1 MPICAQCAREF
12 TRLSRGRAPRYC
24 SRACQARAYR
34 ARKAGP
40 PKAEPA
46 NAPPAAAPPRTGRPP
61 AGPGRSSGT
70 LSVLAIVRAAVRIA
84 DSEGLDALSMRRVAD
99 SLGAGAMALYH
110 YVTGKDELIE
120 LMVGQVYADS
130 GAAAPPGP
138 GGWRAALEHVARAE
152 WALYT
157 AHPWTLRVLATV
169 RPPLAPSVLAGAERA
184 MAALDGTGVDSLTV
198 HRLTQSVLGQV
209 QGLGLLRVSE
219 IEAARRA
226 GPSLAHW
233 RTVTAPAVLMPDRDT
248 PYPRLASTARDAE
261 AAADL
266 DALFEFGLARILDG
280 VALFLDGLPDRT
292 EHTEHTDQASDTAHG
307 GAARPAAQDP
317 RAGGDGP
324 AVHRNVADPTARG
337 R

>member
-34 ARKAGP
+34 ARKA
-40 PKAEPA
+40 EPQ
-46 NAPPAAAPPRTGRPP
+46 NAPPARRGQPTAAAPPRTGRPA

-70 LSVLAIVRAAVRIA
+70 LSVPAIVRAAVRIA

-184 MAALDGTGVDSLTV
+184 MAALDGTGVDALTV

-280 VALFLDGLPDRT
+280 VALFLDGLP
-292 EHTEHTDQASDTAHG
+292 EHTDHSGGTAGTAHE
-307 GAARPAAQDP
+307 GAARPAAQEP
-317 RAGGDGP
+317 RAGGGGP